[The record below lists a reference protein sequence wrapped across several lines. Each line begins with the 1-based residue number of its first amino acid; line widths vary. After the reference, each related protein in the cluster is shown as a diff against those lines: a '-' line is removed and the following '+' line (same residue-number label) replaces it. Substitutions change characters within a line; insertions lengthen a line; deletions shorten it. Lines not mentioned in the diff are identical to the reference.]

1 METVVLRQVVCR
13 SPTERGLSV
22 LETRGQEDLLSVGW
36 EGMAYPDPKLNTQKE
51 VLRSDAATRNKQRE
65 NHSQGPLSTNL
76 TVSFSEENGF
86 ICEVKCE

>member
-1 METVVLRQVVCR
+1 METVVLREVVCR

-51 VLRSDAATRNKQRE
+51 VLTLQPGTNRE
-65 NHSQGPLSTNL
+65 KTTPKGLCLQ
-76 TVSFSEENGF
+76 
-86 ICEVKCE
+86 I